1 MTFDLRIGTAG
12 WSIPS
17 AVADRLPP
25 PGAHLE
31 RYARVMAAVEINTS
45 FYRPHRRQTW
55 ERWAA
60 STPEG
65 FRFSVKAPKL
75 LSHDQRLAAPET
87 VLDRFAAEIAGLGDR
102 LGVVLIQLPPNLAFD
117 EPLAEA
123 FFAAAAERLPVPI
136 ALEPRHASWFEPAVD
151 GWLADHRVARVAADP
166 ARVPAAAEP
175 GGWRGLTYYRL
186 HGSPRVYYSAYA
198 PEVLT
203 ALARRLIVE
212 AASAPVWC
220 ILDNTAGSQA
230 LPDALTLRA
239 ATGQEP

>member
-12 WSIPS
+12 WSIPP
-17 AVADRLPP
+17 AVAARLPP

-31 RYARVMAAVEINTS
+31 RYARVMNAVEINTS
-45 FYRPHRRQTW
+45 FYRPHRPSTW
-55 ERWAA
+55 ARWAA

-75 LSHDQRLAAPET
+75 LSHDQRLAAPEA

-102 LGVVLIQLPPNLAFD
+102 LGLVLVQLPPNLAFD
-117 EPLAEA
+117 DAVAGP
-123 FFAAAAERLPVPI
+123 FFAAAAERLPVPVVC
-136 ALEPRHASWFEPAVD
+136 EPRHASWFETDVD
-151 GWLADHRVARVAADP
+151 SWLAERRIARVAADP
-166 ARVPAAAEP
+166 VKVPAAAEP

-198 PEVLT
+198 PEF
-203 ALARRLIVE
+203 LAGLAGCLSTE
-212 AASAPVWC
+212 AATVPVWC

-230 LPDALTLRA
+230 LPDALTVRA
-239 ATGQEP
+239 AAGQEP